1 MSRIYADT
9 IMDQAAYA
17 ATSNAAM
24 VNLEH
29 GAQMGPSVDFRNFVS
44 NAAYVKRNIIPFLIE
59 APRGFQ
65 DLDRPDLYVGA
76 LKALVELHPLSIDGL
91 AAGITVAVTETP
103 VGGAGEMQ
111 QDPTNVTRARTEPS
125 FVWKEKYGSPI
136 QKFLESW
143 ITNLIMDPNTK
154 MPRVIAAGVRP
165 SDLLPDYYCMTML
178 FVEPDP
184 SGTRVIRSWL
194 CVNMYPLDGLEVTGR
209 RNITEDMQEQEYT
222 IRFSS
227 MAQVGEGVD
236 NFAQQMLNSL
246 TFTGLNANTQQ
257 AFVQAIDPNVS
268 SSDVGWASMLS
279 DLATDQVTA
288 PVDTFTASNT
298 IAGSQQ

>member
-1 MSRIYADT
+1 
-9 IMDQAAYA
+9 
-17 ATSNAAM
+17 
-24 VNLEH
+24 
-29 GAQMGPSVDFRNFVS
+29 
-44 NAAYVKRNIIPFLIE
+44 
-59 APRGFQ
+59 
-65 DLDRPDLYVGA
+65 

-91 AAGITVAVTETP
+91 AAGVTVAVTETP

-143 ITNLIMDPNTK
+143 ITELIMDPNTK
-154 MPRVIAAGVRP
+154 TPRVIAAGVRP
-165 SDLLPDYYCMTML
+165 SDLLPDYYAMTML

-194 CVNMYPLDGLEVTGR
+194 CVNMFPLEGIDVTGR
-209 RNITEDMQEQEYT
+209 RNITEDMQEVEYT

-246 TFTGLNANTQQ
+246 VFTGLNANTQA

-268 SSDVGWASMLS
+268 TANVGWASSLV
-279 DLATDQVTA
+279 DLAVDQVNG
-288 PVDTFTASNT
+288 PVDTYTPNNT
-298 IAGSQQ
+298 ISGSQQ

>member
-1 MSRIYADT
+1 
-9 IMDQAAYA
+9 
-17 ATSNAAM
+17 
-24 VNLEH
+24 
-29 GAQMGPSVDFRNFVS
+29 
-44 NAAYVKRNIIPFLIE
+44 
-59 APRGFQ
+59 
-65 DLDRPDLYVGA
+65 
-76 LKALVELHPLSIDGL
+76 
-91 AAGITVAVTETP
+91 

>member
-17 ATSNAAM
+17 VTSNAAM

-29 GAQMGPSVDFRNFVS
+29 GAQMGPTVDFRNFVS
-44 NAAYVKRNIIPFLIE
+44 NAAYVKRNIVPFLIE

-65 DLDRPDLYVGA
+65 DLDRSDLYVGA
-76 LKALVELHPLSIDGL
+76 LKALVELHPISIEGL
-91 AAGITVAVTETP
+91 AAGVTVAVTETA

-125 FVWKEKYGSPI
+125 FMWKEKYGSPI

-154 MPRVIAAGVRP
+154 MPRVIASGVRP
-165 SDLLPDYYCMTML
+165 SDLLPDYYGMTML

-184 SGTRVIRSWL
+184 SGTRVVRAWL
-194 CVNMYPLDGLEVTGR
+194 CVNMFPLDGIEVTGR

-222 IRFSS
+222 VRFSS

-257 AFVQAIDPNVS
+257 AFVQGIDPNVLS
-268 SSDVGWASMLS
+268 ADVGWASMLGN
-279 DLATDQVTA
+279 LAVDQVGA
-288 PVDTFTASNT
+288 PVDGFTPGNT
-298 IAGSQQ
+298 IGGSQQ